1 MGKRS
6 NKGSL
11 KKSLLDIYK
20 ILYREFGPQH
30 WWPGETPFE
39 VIVGAI
45 LTQNT
50 AWGNVT
56 KAIDNLKKEGYLMP
70 ESLYSLSMPKLARL
84 IRPSGYYN
92 IKANRLKEFLNF
104 LFNEYNGSLEKMFK
118 TNLPKLR
125 EKLLKINGIGP
136 ETADSILLYAG
147 NYPIFVIDAYTK
159 RILQRHNIITD
170 GIAYHPLQRLFMDN
184 LPEDVNLFN
193 EYHALIVKTAKDFCK
208 KKPLCD
214 VCPLNN
220 LNIPMSSERKNT

>member
-11 KKSLLDIYK
+11 KKALLEIYN
-20 ILYREFGPQH
+20 ILHKQFGPQH
-30 WWPGETPFE
+30 WWPAETPFE

-70 ESLYSLSMPKLARL
+70 ELLYSLSMTKLARL

-92 IKANRLKEFLNF
+92 IKAKRLKEFLKF
-104 LFNEYNGSLEKMFK
+104 LFNEYDGSLDKMLK
-118 TNLPKLR
+118 TNLSELR
-125 EKLLKINGIGP
+125 KKLLKINGIGP

-159 RILQRHNIITD
+159 RILQRHNIINDTID
-170 GIAYHPLQRLFMDN
+170 YHPLQRLFMDN
-184 LPEDVNLFN
+184 LPEHADLFN

-214 VCPLNN
+214 ICPLNN
-220 LNIPMSSERKNT
+220 PNIPMSSKGKKT

>member
-11 KKSLLDIYK
+11 RKSLFDIYK
-20 ILYREFGPQH
+20 ILYREFGAQH
-30 WWPGETPFE
+30 WWPGDTPFE

-50 AWGNVT
+50 AWTNVS
-56 KAIDNLKKEGYLMP
+56 KAIDNLKKEGYLLP
-70 ESLYSLSMPKLARL
+70 NALYSLPLPKLAKL

-92 IKANRLKEFLNF
+92 IKAKRLKEFLNF
-104 LFNEYNGSLEKMFK
+104 LFIEYNGSLERMFK
-118 TNLPKLR
+118 GNLSDLR
-125 EKLLKINGIGP
+125 KKLLEIKGIGP

-147 NYPIFVIDAYTK
+147 CYPVFVIDAYTK
-159 RILQRHNIITD
+159 RILSRHSIITD
-170 GIAYHPLQRLFMDN
+170 GIDYHSLQGLFMDN
-184 LPEDVNLFN
+184 LPKDVDLYN

-214 VCPLNN
+214 LCPLNN
-220 LNIPMSSERKNT
+220 LNIPKGSEGKNT

>member
-11 KKSLLDIYK
+11 KKALLEIYN
-20 ILYREFGPQH
+20 ILHKQFGPQH
-30 WWPGETPFE
+30 WWPAETPFE

-50 AWGNVT
+50 AWTNVS
-56 KAIDNLKKEGYLMP
+56 KAIDNLKKEDHLLP
-70 ESLYSLSMPKLARL
+70 HALHSLPLPRLAGL

-92 IKANRLKEFLNF
+92 IKAKRLKEFLKF
-104 LFNEYNGSLEKMFK
+104 LFNEYDGSLDKMFK
-118 TNLPKLR
+118 TNLSELR

-159 RILQRHNIITD
+159 RILQRHNIIND
-170 GIAYHPLQRLFMDN
+170 GIDYHPLQRLFMNN
-184 LPEDVNLFN
+184 LPEDADLFN

-214 VCPLNN
+214 ICPLNN
-220 LNIPMSSERKNT
+220 PNIPKSSEGKKT

>member
-11 KKSLLDIYK
+11 RKSLLDIYR

-50 AWGNVT
+50 SWSNVA
-56 KAIDNLKKEGYLMP
+56 KAIDNLKKEGYMMP
-70 ESLYSLSMPKLARL
+70 DALHLLPLPKLARL

-92 IKANRLKEFLNF
+92 IKTKRLKEFLNF

-118 TNLPKLR
+118 TNLSGLR
-125 EKLLKINGIGP
+125 EKLLKVNGIGP

-159 RILQRHNIITD
+159 RILSRHNIITD
-170 GIAYHPLQRLFMDN
+170 GMDYHFLQRLFMDN
-184 LPEDVNLFN
+184 LAEDADLYN
-193 EYHALIVKTAKDFCK
+193 EYHALIVRTAKDFCK
-208 KKPLCD
+208 KKPVCEL
-214 VCPLNN
+214 CPLNN
-220 LNIPMSSERKNT
+220 PNIPRTSEGKNT

>member
-11 KKSLLDIYK
+11 KKALLEIYN
-20 ILYREFGPQH
+20 ILHKQFGPQH
-30 WWPGETPFE
+30 WWPAETPFE

-70 ESLYSLSMPKLARL
+70 ELLYSLSISKLARL

-92 IKANRLKEFLNF
+92 IKAKRLKEFLKF
-104 LFNEYNGSLEKMFK
+104 LFNEYDGSLEKMFK
-118 TNLPKLR
+118 INLSELR

-159 RILQRHNIITD
+159 RILQRHNIIND
-170 GIAYHPLQRLFMDN
+170 GIDYHPLQRLFMDN
-184 LPEDVNLFN
+184 LPEDADLFN

-214 VCPLNN
+214 ICPLNN
-220 LNIPMSSERKNT
+220 PNIPKSSEGKKT

>member
-1 MGKRS
+1 VGKRS

-11 KKSLLDIYK
+11 KKALLEIYN
-20 ILYREFGPQH
+20 ILHKQFGPQH
-30 WWPGETPFE
+30 WWPAETPFE

-56 KAIDNLKKEGYLMP
+56 KAIDNLKKEDYLSP
-70 ESLYSLSMPKLARL
+70 ELLYSLCMSKLAGL

-92 IKANRLKEFLNF
+92 IKAKRLKEFLKF
-104 LFNEYNGSLEKMFK
+104 LFNEYDGSLDKMFK
-118 TNLPKLR
+118 TNLSELR

-159 RILQRHNIITD
+159 RILQRHNIIND
-170 GIAYHPLQRLFMDN
+170 GIDYHSLQSLFMDN
-184 LPEDVNLFN
+184 LPEDADLFN

-220 LNIPMSSERKNT
+220 SNIPMSSKGKKT

>member
-11 KKSLLDIYK
+11 KKSLLDIHK

>member
-11 KKSLLDIYK
+11 KKALLEIYN
-20 ILYREFGPQH
+20 ILHKQFGPQY
-30 WWPGETPFE
+30 WWPAETPFE

-56 KAIDNLKKEGYLMP
+56 KAIDNLKKEDYLSP
-70 ESLYSLSMPKLARL
+70 ELLYSLCMSKLARL

-92 IKANRLKEFLNF
+92 IKAKRLKEFLKF
-104 LFNEYNGSLEKMFK
+104 LFNEYEGSLDKMFK
-118 TNLPKLR
+118 TNLSELR
-125 EKLLKINGIGP
+125 EKLLRINGIGP

-159 RILQRHNIITD
+159 RILQRHNIINDEIDYLT
-170 GIAYHPLQRLFMDN
+170 LQRLFMDN
-184 LPEDVNLFN
+184 LPEDADLFN
-193 EYHALIVKTAKDFCK
+193 EYHALIIKTAKDFCK

-220 LNIPMSSERKNT
+220 SNIPMSSKGKKT